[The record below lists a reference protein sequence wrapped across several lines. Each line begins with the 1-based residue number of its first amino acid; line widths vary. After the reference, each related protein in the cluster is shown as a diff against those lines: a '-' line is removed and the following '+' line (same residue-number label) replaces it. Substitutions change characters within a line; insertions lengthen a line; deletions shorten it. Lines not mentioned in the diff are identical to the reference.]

1 MSLLHTVNKSAFNAE
16 TLLNCLA
23 ICQAKHSVL
32 LIEDGVYGAMKSSPC
47 RNQIEQLS
55 AQGVSFFALAPDVKA
70 RGLGDMLIA
79 EVTLASDQDFV
90 NLVVLHSATQS
101 WY

>member
-1 MSLLHTVNKSAFNAE
+1 MSLLHTVNKSAFSKD
-16 TLLNCLA
+16 TLLSCLA

-47 RNQIEQLS
+47 REKIERLS
-55 AQGVSFFALAPDVKA
+55 AKGVSFFALAVDVKA
-70 RGLGDMLIA
+70 RGLSDMLIND
-79 EVTLASDQDFV
+79 VTLASDQDFV
-90 NLVVLHSATQS
+90 NLVVQHSATQS

>member
-1 MSLLHTVNKSAFNAE
+1 MSLLHTVNKSPFSKD

-32 LIEDGVYGAMKSSPC
+32 LIEDGVYGALRSSPY
-47 RNQIEQLS
+47 REQIEQLS
-55 AQGVSFFALAPDVKA
+55 AIGVRFFALSADVNA
-70 RGLGDMLIA
+70 RGIAENLIA
-79 EVTLASDQDFV
+79 DVTLASDQDFV
-90 NLVVLHSATQS
+90 NLVVQNNLTQS